1 MARIGLSKSQVK
13 DVRDQLIAE
22 GRYPSADAVRAA
34 LGNTGSKSTIHRYLK
49 ELESE
54 GTEARAVREET
65 ERSLQTMIAQLADKL
80 HNDAER
86 RMRAITAS
94 YEQALR
100 QKDAEIAELRDAIA
114 MLSATLNGGA
124 PAARAAQEQPPGFG
138 HFDSLDVVAR
148 TGHHGISA
156 FSIMLAND
164 RSTLSD
170 LGKIRPAGL
179 KFN

>member
-94 YEQALR
+94 YEQA
-100 QKDAEIAELRDAIA
+100 
-114 MLSATLNGGA
+114 
-124 PAARAAQEQPPGFG
+124 
-138 HFDSLDVVAR
+138 
-148 TGHHGISA
+148 
-156 FSIMLAND
+156 
-164 RSTLSD
+164 
-170 LGKIRPAGL
+170 
-179 KFN
+179 